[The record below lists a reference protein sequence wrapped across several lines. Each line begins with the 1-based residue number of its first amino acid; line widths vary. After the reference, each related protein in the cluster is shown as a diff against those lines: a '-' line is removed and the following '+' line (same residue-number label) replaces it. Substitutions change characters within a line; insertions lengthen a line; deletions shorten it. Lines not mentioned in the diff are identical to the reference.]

1 MLLHIKLYAD
11 GRMPLRME
19 DRLCSNNTA
28 PSLLTDERHM
38 EQEKSVLEI
47 THSISCIA
55 IATDVGVSPESVLH
69 ILTNS
74 LGE

>member
-1 MLLHIKLYAD
+1 MHLHIKLYAD

-19 DRLCSNNTA
+19 DRLCSSNTA
-28 PSLLTDERHM
+28 LSSVTDECHM

-47 THSISCIA
+47 MHSISCIA

>member
-11 GRMPLRME
+11 ERMPLRME
-19 DRLCSNNTA
+19 DRLCSSNIA
-28 PSLLTDERHM
+28 PTSVTDGHHM
-38 EQEKSVLEI
+38 EIEKSVLEI
-47 THSISCIA
+47 MHSILCIA
-55 IATDVGVSPESVLH
+55 IATDVKISPESVLL

>member
-1 MLLHIKLYAD
+1 
-11 GRMPLRME
+11 MPLIIK
-19 DRLCSNNTA
+19 DRLCSSNTA
-28 PSLLTDERHM
+28 PTSVTDERHM

-55 IATDVGVSPESVLH
+55 IATGVRISPESVLH

>member
-1 MLLHIKLYAD
+1 MLLYIILYAD

-19 DRLCSNNTA
+19 DRLRSSNTV
-28 PSLLTDERHM
+28 PTSVTDEHHV

-47 THSISCIA
+47 MHGISCIA
-55 IATDVGVSPESVLH
+55 IATDVRISSESVLH